1 LPGLALTTAAL
12 MVFMFVP
19 TFSKGLVNISRGTG
33 FYESFPWDGEPTNG
47 GTGNANR
54 VDLGALSDEAKAEA
68 EQEAP
73 KLNEMGDEYYFGDGQ
88 DPGALPTEAD
98 GDGGPAPAADGD
110 AGPTPAADSDAG
122 VAEPDADE
130 YQGVQL

>member
-1 LPGLALTTAAL
+1 
-12 MVFMFVP
+12 
-19 TFSKGLVNISRGTG
+19 
-33 FYESFPWDGEPTNG
+33 
-47 GTGNANR
+47 
-54 VDLGALSDEAKAEA
+54 
-68 EQEAP
+68 
-73 KLNEMGDEYYFGDGQ
+73 MGDEYYVGNGQ